1 VFDFD
6 FAVRARPIENQEEIC
21 MKRQLV
27 ALLASALLLPALPCS
42 AANGNIGIF
51 ADPHAATCMATVPC
65 MGTLKL
71 WVYALLEGSSAGGI
85 TGAEYSIDVGSS
97 APDPLWFFSETF
109 NASATVV
116 GTGALNPGDALSRGV
131 NLAWAQCQPGG
142 PVPFVLLETV
152 TALSFDCA
160 QSKLILTVVK
170 HDVASNQFFQCPLF
184 VLCDDPV
191 YTKVCIGSNLT
202 TCRNP
207 EPPFPNNATCST
219 SGQFILNPVI
229 GVDRCKVGV
238 ETATWST
245 MKELYRR

>member
-1 VFDFD
+1 
-6 FAVRARPIENQEEIC
+6 

-27 ALLASALLLPALPCS
+27 ALLASAVLLPALPCF

-65 MGTLKL
+65 QSNLNL

-85 TGAEYSIDVGSS
+85 TGAEYGINVGNND
-97 APDPLWFFSETF
+97 ADPLWFFTENF
-109 NASATVV
+109 NAAATVV
-116 GTGALNPGDALSRGV
+116 GGGALSPGDPIARGV
-131 NLAWAQCQPGG
+131 NVAFAGCQPGG

-152 TALSFDCA
+152 SAFSIDCA

-191 YTKVCIGSNLT
+191 FTKVCIGSNLT
-202 TCRNP
+202 TCQNP

-238 ETATWST
+238 EAATWSGV
-245 MKELYRR
+245 KELFRQN